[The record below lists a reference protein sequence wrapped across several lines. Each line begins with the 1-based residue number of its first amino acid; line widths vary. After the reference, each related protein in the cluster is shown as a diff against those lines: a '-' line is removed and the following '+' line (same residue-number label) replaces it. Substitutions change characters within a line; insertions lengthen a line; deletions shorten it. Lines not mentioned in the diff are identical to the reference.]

1 MFTERL
7 QERYGL
13 DEPILTNEIMAAFSE
28 YSRPRVFQ
36 MIQEAEKNEQLIR
49 YDTGVYYLPT
59 QTEFGKSVISVN
71 QVVNKKYIKNNGEIF
86 GIYGRFVIAL
96 NFLLSY
102 QVPNTIEVITNNETR
117 RIREIE
123 IRERRVI
130 LRKSRCPITNDNYTA
145 YTIMELF
152 SNLDL
157 RQYQDDKAARDEIIK
172 YIQTEQITKRD
183 LFELAPV
190 FPARTMKN
198 LAGSGLLNEIA

>member
-7 QERYGL
+7 RERYGL
-13 DEPILTNEIMAAFSE
+13 NEPILTNEIMAAFSE

-49 YDTGVYYLPT
+49 YDTGVYYIPKK
-59 QTEFGKSVISVN
+59 TEFGRSIISVN
-71 QVVNKKYIKNNGEIF
+71 QVINKKYIGNNGEIF
-86 GIYGRFVIAL
+86 GIYWRLIIEL

-123 IRERRVI
+123 IRNRRVI
-130 LRKSRCPITNDNYTA
+130 LRRSRCPITNDNYKA
-145 YTIMELF
+145 YTVMELF

-157 RQYQDDKAARDEIIK
+157 RQYREDKSARDEIIN
-172 YIQTEQITKRD
+172 YILNERITKMD

-198 LAGSGLLNEIA
+198 LVWSGILNEIT